1 MKNKQIKNAVTETME
16 KYDPL
21 LTSKKSALLMYAK
34 EESIEVDLFEEI
46 EESIQINNIVP
57 EMQSVDIEK
66 KVRRVNK
73 FEYNDKDTGKKKEG
87 CRFELIDDTGVI
99 TMMLW
104 GDDVEKV
111 SEDMEDDTVRVE
123 DAYTKM
129 YEGDVQLNYGDST
142 KISRL

>member
-1 MKNKQIKNAVTETME
+1 MNNKQIKNAVTETME

-73 FEYNDKDTGKKKEG
+73 FEYKDKDTGEKEKG

-104 GDDVEKV
+104 RDDVEKV
-111 SEDMEDDTVRVE
+111 SEDMEDSTVRVE

-129 YEGDVQLNYGDST
+129 YEGEVQLNYGDST